1 MTKFLTFATAVLAS
15 CVFFP
20 VAAAPAVSSIAP
32 LDVRGGMV
40 HLLVPGDSVA
50 AQYSVHSGSQRVRG
64 TLYVRSD
71 RQKAFAHLPLTRP
84 HDFRS
89 AVPARFLR
97 GQRLFYYAVFHD
109 PKSGRSLTLPKGGAR
124 APATAWILRKAILV
138 RLGSHRF
145 GETRQPEAIV
155 ARARADEVGWD
166 INEAFHLGPQT
177 LQVGSDGS
185 IWLEDSFNNRLL
197 VWSSGHPDR
206 FARSVPVPYGAGIS
220 DVAFGPAGTLY
231 VTRKL
236 VDPVRL
242 VLDKL
247 DATSGRLLWE
257 HRIGREYAGGPNGDS
272 YPVIGSDS
280 PLRVDPDG
288 TLRYGVMTGL
298 PGDEWGWLPVA
309 TPAGKP
315 LPAAAQLAGLDW
327 PHQSVSGG
335 LRLLGP
341 EFSAPRQD
349 TAPHEARYALL
360 DRRGRLVRAWRVVS
374 RTELDFIHTIVP
386 SLVGGQPV
394 VVLDFHN
401 SQGAGTWEYEI
412 LRLGPHGASTQF
424 SLARAVWGDGSLDD
438 LRIGPDGKL
447 YQLAT
452 APTTGVL
459 ISRYGLRQGAR
470 R

>member
-1 MTKFLTFATAVLAS
+1 VNKLLILATALLAPV
-15 CVFFP
+15 VFFP
-20 VAAAPAVSSIAP
+20 VAAAPAVSATAR
-32 LDVRGGMV
+32 LEVRGGIV
-40 HLLVPGDSVA
+40 HLLAPGDRVA
-50 AQYSVHSGSQRVRG
+50 AEYSVHSGSQRVLG

-71 RQKAFAHLPLTRP
+71 RQKAFQHIPLTRP
-84 HDFRS
+84 RNYRS
-89 AVPARFLR
+89 SVPARLLR
-97 GQRLFYYAVFHD
+97 GRQLLYYAVFHD

-124 APATAWILRKAILV
+124 APATAWILSKAILI

-145 GETRQPEAIV
+145 GQTRPAEAIV

-166 INEAFHLGPQT
+166 INEAEGFHLGPQT
-177 LQVGSDGS
+177 LQVGFDRS
-185 IWLEDSFNNRLL
+185 IWLEDSFNGRLL
-197 VWSSGHPDR
+197 VWRPGVPDH

-220 DVAFGPAGTLY
+220 DVAFGPSGTLY

-236 VDPVRL
+236 VDPARL

-247 DATSGRLLWE
+247 DATNGRLLWE
-257 HRIGREYAGGPNGDS
+257 HRIGREYAGGPTGDS

-288 TLRYGVMTGL
+288 TLRYAVMTGL
-298 PGDEWGWLPVA
+298 GDERGWLPVA

-315 LPAAAQLAGLDW
+315 LPAAAQLGGINSY
-327 PHQSVSGG
+327 QSVAGG

-341 EFSAPRQD
+341 EFYVPHQD

-374 RTELDFIHTIVP
+374 RTEFNFIHPIVP

-394 VVLDFHN
+394 IVLDFLK
-401 SQGAGTWEYEI
+401 SEGARQTWEYEI
-412 LRLGPHGASTQF
+412 LRLGRQGASVQF
-424 SLARAVWGDGSLDD
+424 SLPRAVWGDGSLDD

-452 APTTGVL
+452 SPTAGVL
-459 ISRYGLRQGAR
+459 INRYPLR
-470 R
+470 